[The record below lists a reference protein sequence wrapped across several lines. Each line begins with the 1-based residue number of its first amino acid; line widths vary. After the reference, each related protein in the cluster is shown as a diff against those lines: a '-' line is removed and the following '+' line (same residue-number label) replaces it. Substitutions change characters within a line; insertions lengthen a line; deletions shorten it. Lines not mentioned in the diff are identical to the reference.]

1 MLVVGQLNCLL
12 SSCFSATTTAV
23 LFFSTLFV
31 CFFCSDMDSSNAASC
46 AEEILA
52 RWNALSKEEKQR
64 WEAESQK
71 DLKRYQAECAQAG
84 VEPKLYSHVAGQLR
98 NARRAVRPVDN
109 VGGAGLVDPKAAIY
123 EAFDA
128 NQLKKKCA
136 SGDYE
141 LLMVKNDM
149 AAPTR

>member
-1 MLVVGQLNCLL
+1 MEGPSLSAEGKLVMPEVRSRNGENSRAVG
-12 SSCFSATTTAV
+12 
-23 LFFSTLFV
+23 
-31 CFFCSDMDSSNAASC
+31 
-46 AEEILA
+46 LA
-52 RWNALSKEEKQR
+52 WKALSKEEKQR